1 MHKFGLK
8 QVDFSDGRIGSN
20 ILHTSI
26 PMLVAQVL
34 NLLYSIVDRIY
45 IGRIPGTGTA
55 ALGGI
60 GLCFPIIMI
69 ITAFT
74 NLYGMGGS
82 PLCAMER
89 GRKDIDRANR
99 IMNTAFFLLVVTSAA
114 IIAAGE
120 IFARPLLVLF
130 GASRGNLSYALGYLR
145 LYLPGTLFS
154 MVSTGMN
161 PYINAQG
168 FSGAGM
174 ITVIIGAVCNILL
187 DPLFIFAFGMGVQGA
202 AIATVISQFLSA
214 CFVLRF
220 LTGTQAELHLKLIR
234 PSEFAESSELHRI
247 SWDIVGLGLVAFIM
261 QITNSLVNIACNS
274 VLSHFGGDLYV
285 SIMTI
290 VSSVRQMLETPVMAI
305 GEGSSPVISYN
316 YGARRPAN
324 VRRAIFIM
332 SALGIVY
339 TAVVW
344 ALIEWKPA
352 FFISV
357 FSSDTTLLEDATEAL
372 HLYFFAFIFQALQY
386 SGQTTFKALGKKKR
400 AIFFSLFRKVVMVVP
415 LTYLLPYVFGL
426 GAKGVFTAEPISNF
440 VGGSACFITM
450 LLTIMPELRA
460 MERARDESTV

>member
-8 QVDFSDGRIGSN
+8 QVDFSDGRVGSN
-20 ILHTSI
+20 ILHTAI

-45 IGRIPGTGTA
+45 IGRIPGTGTT

-89 GRKDIDRANR
+89 GRGDLEKADR
-99 IMNTAFFLLVVTSAA
+99 IMNTAFFLLLATSAA
-114 IIAAGE
+114 IILVGE
-120 IFARPLLVLF
+120 VFARPLLILF
-130 GASRGNLSYALGYLR
+130 GASSGNLPYALGYLR
-145 LYLPGTLFS
+145 IYLLGTLFS
-154 MVSTGMN
+154 MVATGMN

-174 ITVIIGAVCNILL
+174 ITVVIGAVCNILL
-187 DPLFIFAFGMGVQGA
+187 DPLFIFVFGMGVRGA
-202 AIATVISQFLSA
+202 AIATVFSQFLSA
-214 CFVLRF
+214 FFVLRF
-220 LTGTQAELHLKLIR
+220 LTGKQVELHLQFLR
-234 PSEFAESSELHRI
+234 PSVFMTSRELHRI
-247 SWDIVGLGLVAFIM
+247 SLDIIGLGAVAFIM

-290 VSSVRQMLETPVMAI
+290 VNSVRQMMETPVLAI

-316 YGARRPAN
+316 YGAERPAN
-324 VRRAIFIM
+324 VRKAIFLM
-332 SALGIVY
+332 SSLSIAY

-344 ALIEWKPA
+344 ALIEWRPA
-352 FFISV
+352 LFISI
-357 FSSDTTLLEDATEAL
+357 FSTDTSLLEDAIPAL
-372 HLYFFAFIFQALQY
+372 HLYFFAFVFQALQY

-415 LTYLLPYVFGL
+415 LTYLLPYVFGFR
-426 GAKGVFTAEPISNF
+426 ANGVFMAEPISNF
-440 VGGSACFITM
+440 VGGSACFLTM
-450 LLTIMPELRA
+450 LLTILPELRR
-460 MERARDESTV
+460 MQERKA